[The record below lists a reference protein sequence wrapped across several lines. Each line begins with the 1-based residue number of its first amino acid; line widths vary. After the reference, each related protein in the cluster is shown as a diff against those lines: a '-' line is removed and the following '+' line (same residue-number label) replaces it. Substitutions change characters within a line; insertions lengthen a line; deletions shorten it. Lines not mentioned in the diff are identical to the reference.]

1 MSTTTD
7 NTYAA
12 ARAEFDRKYRSENFE
27 KYDHGE
33 YYVAHDWDRCE
44 AYILTPS
51 GEVEWVG
58 WCEDV
63 TGDAYIDDM
72 VEDLRAQAEKAEQE
86 ARHAGDEQPKATRGD
101 DAIADLSQT
110 PEGLTDAQLDAR
122 FAAAKVL
129 AETHKISVGSIL
141 TDWSPVHLARFEERH
156 AAPRLSDDA
165 RRLVEDRILAAV
177 DHCITEWD
185 VEPSAVLEILQQL
198 ARDEADFQRDLQPT
212 ADDARRAEIGAVL
225 DKYARD

>member
-12 ARAEFDRKYRSENFE
+12 ARADFNSKYRGE
-27 KYDHGE
+27 KYEHGE
-33 YYVAHDWDRCE
+33 YYVAHDWDGCE
-44 AYILTPS
+44 AHILTPS

-72 VEDLRAQAEKAEQE
+72 VDYLREQAEQAEQAEQE
-86 ARHAGDEQPKATRGD
+86 ARRADDEQP
-101 DAIADLSQT
+101 
-110 PEGLTDAQLDAR
+110 
-122 FAAAKVL
+122 
-129 AETHKISVGSIL
+129 
-141 TDWSPVHLARFEERH
+141 

-165 RRLVEDRILAAV
+165 RRLVEDRLRAAV

-212 ADDARRAEIGAVL
+212 LDDARRADIGAVL